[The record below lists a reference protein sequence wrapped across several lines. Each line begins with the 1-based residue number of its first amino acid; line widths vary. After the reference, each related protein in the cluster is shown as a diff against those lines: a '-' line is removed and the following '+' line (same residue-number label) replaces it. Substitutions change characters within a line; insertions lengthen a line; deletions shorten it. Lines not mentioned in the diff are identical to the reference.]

1 MTTVLRQMMGRLAR
15 EEDGVLSFEGVLLLT
30 LLKIGINSGLT
41 ADRDAII
48 DELGDI
54 AQAAQAFD
62 QSYSL
67 SDFDIPGIYNN
78 NPSVYTETAAD
89 RAFVDCARSSTGGP
103 DQDAQVDA
111 DS

>member
-1 MTTVLRQMMGRLAR
+1 MTTVLRQMRRLAR
-15 EEDGVLSFEGVLLLT
+15 EEDGVLSFEWVLLLT
-30 LLKIGINSGLT
+30 LLTIGIVSGLT
-41 ADRDAII
+41 AARDAIV

-67 SDFDIPGIYNN
+67 SDFDIPGIFNN
-78 NPSVYTETAAD
+78 NPSIFTETAAD
-89 RAFVDCARSSTGGP
+89 RAFSDCARGSFGSP